1 MLSKNSVNT
10 RERRGVGNRHNSTHY
25 RDFRESY
32 YIELAYAA
40 SGFELFDQRRSR
52 MEGGCAWYE
61 KGRWCICLI
70 RGNDRTAVTRSVE
83 LLRRRDRLRPAA
95 QL

>member
-1 MLSKNSVNT
+1 MCSPRIRLT
-10 RERRGVGNRHNSTHY
+10 RERDAEWETVTIVHTIEIS
-25 RDFRESY
+25 ESY

-40 SGFELFDQRRSR
+40 SGFELFDQQRSR
-52 MEGGCAWYE
+52 MEEGCAWYE
-61 KGRWCICLI
+61 KGRGCICLI